1 MIVKLKTLRTRL
13 LTAQREL
20 ITIAA
25 NADTIPADNVMR
37 KIADLE
43 VTIGP
48 IETMIEENEK

>member
-43 VTIGP
+43 VTIGA